1 MYPRLRGGKT
11 YGLKMGFARPPV
23 LARVV
28 RCPHREGPPSGVS
41 ISRPS
46 GNAASEGVR
55 RRGCGRERVRGG
67 GELIVSSVKHIPLL
81 NPYSTFTKQPVLNT
95 RYLKARHWD

>member
-23 LARVV
+23 LACVV

-55 RRGCGRERVRGG
+55 RRGCGCTNLYGRQRKGPR
-67 GELIVSSVKHIPLL
+67 
-81 NPYSTFTKQPVLNT
+81 
-95 RYLKARHWD
+95 RR

>member
-1 MYPRLRGGKT
+1 MRGGKT

-55 RRGCGRERVRGG
+55 RHGCGCTNLYGRQRKGPR
-67 GELIVSSVKHIPLL
+67 
-81 NPYSTFTKQPVLNT
+81 
-95 RYLKARHWD
+95 RR